1 MKNVSNVSEG
11 IIENIKRTKNV
22 SVKNLTVDVIHEN
35 GSVDKINEPNMHQV
49 WNFIHAHY
57 TDKKN
62 LKNTIKV
69 YQGEKL
75 LKDIHAE
82 EKASGKIWKVDK
94 MQIGKHVK
102 AKPEKAVVK

>member
-11 IIENIKRTKNV
+11 IIENIKKTKNV
-22 SVKNLTVDVIHEN
+22 SVKNLTVDVIHED
-35 GSVDKINEPNMHQV
+35 GAIEKINQPNMHQV

-57 TDKKN
+57 NDKKN
-62 LKNTIKV
+62 LKDCIKV
-69 YQGEKL
+69 YQGATL

-82 EKASGKIWKVDK
+82 EKASGKIWKVDR

-102 AKPEKAVVK
+102 AKPETHVVK

>member
-11 IIENIKRTKNV
+11 IIESIKKTKNT
-22 SVKNLTVDVIHEN
+22 SVKNLTVDVL
-35 GSVDKINEPNMHQV
+35 NEGTIVEKVPQPNMHQV

-57 TDKKN
+57 NDKKN
-62 LKNTIKV
+62 IKHCIKV

-102 AKPEKAVVK
+102 AKAEVL

>member
-1 MKNVSNVSEG
+1 MRNPMN
-11 IIENIKRTKNV
+11 KRLPRELKSDFGKYLVIFLFIVMVV
-22 SVKNLTVDVIHEN
+22 SVVSSFLVANAGIAK
-35 GSVDKINEPNMHQV
+35 S
-49 WNFIHAHY
+49 Y
-57 TDKKN
+57 KKN

-82 EKASGKIWKVDK
+82 EKASGKIWNVDK